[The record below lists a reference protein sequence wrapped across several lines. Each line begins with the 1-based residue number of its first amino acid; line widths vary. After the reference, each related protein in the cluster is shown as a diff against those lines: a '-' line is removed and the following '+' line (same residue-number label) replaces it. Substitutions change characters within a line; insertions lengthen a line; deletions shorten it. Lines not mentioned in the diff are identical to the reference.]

1 SKSMTGL
8 KRQMKSVNTEMR
20 ANLSQ
25 FGRSEKSVKKY
36 QTQIDS
42 LTKRHQLQEK
52 AVEQARKEYNQMVKT
67 HGEGSAKAEEYAI
80 KLNEQVALFN
90 ETERELENAKT
101 ALAKFQREQDIHNSG
116 WSKASRALTTFG
128 DKLGQASKIAM
139 DVGGKLTKYIT
150 APILGI
156 GTALGAITLG
166 FGWDRLVQTD
176 VANAKLEGMGYSMKE
191 IGNIQGT
198 VTKAIKGGMTTYA
211 EGVNIAAGAM
221 AAGVKEGAELE
232 KFIQLVG
239 DAAVGSGRPVDEMA
253 MIFNRVQGAGKLMTQ
268 ELNQIEHSM
277 PGFSQKLAKHLGVPV
292 DSMREMVTN
301 GEVTSKDFLAVMDDF
316 AGGMAEAYAKTW
328 AGMVQ
333 NTKAYIGIIGESFLD
348 GIFQDA
354 KESLAEFI
362 AYLETEEAQQKAE
375 ELGEKVRVAFNKITD
390 AVKGVISW
398 YRGLDDWQQS
408 LILKVGAFAVA
419 IGPVLLGLG
428 TLGNVI
434 SKVSTGLGVFFG
446 WLAPIMT
453 PLKG

>member
-1 SKSMTGL
+1 
-8 KRQMKSVNTEMR
+8 
-20 ANLSQ
+20 
-25 FGRSEKSVKKY
+25 
-36 QTQIDS
+36 
-42 LTKRHQLQEK
+42 
-52 AVEQARKEYNQMVKT
+52 
-67 HGEGSAKAEEYAI
+67 
-80 KLNEQVALFN
+80 
-90 ETERELENAKT
+90 
-101 ALAKFQREQDIHNSG
+101 
-116 WSKASRALTTFG
+116 
-128 DKLGQASKIAM
+128 
-139 DVGGKLTKYIT
+139 
-150 APILGI
+150 
-156 GTALGAITLG
+156 
-166 FGWDRLVQTD
+166 
-176 VANAKLEGMGYSMKE
+176 
-191 IGNIQGT
+191 
-198 VTKAIKGGMTTYA
+198 
-211 EGVNIAAGAM
+211 
-221 AAGVKEGAELE
+221 
-232 KFIQLVG
+232 
-239 DAAVGSGRPVDEMA
+239 MA

-453 PLKG
+453 PLKGVAEGAGKAGKNVGLFGRLLTGLTSPIGI